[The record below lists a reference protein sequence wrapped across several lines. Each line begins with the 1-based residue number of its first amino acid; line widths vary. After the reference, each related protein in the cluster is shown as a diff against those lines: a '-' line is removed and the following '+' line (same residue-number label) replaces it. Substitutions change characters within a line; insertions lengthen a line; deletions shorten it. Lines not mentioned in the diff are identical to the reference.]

1 MTRYFNIATITAA
14 TFSMMLAPPMASAEV
29 VGKMTAERATITK
42 AGAGRIRSGA
52 AISQGDRLSANS
64 SGSGMIVFDDE
75 SSARLGPN
83 ANLVIDDFVYNPARR
98 SGKIKLRQ
106 TAGSARIFGGQISK
120 RGSSEVR
127 TPHIVLGVRGGIVDV
142 VVAAKQSITTL
153 RAGVMICRAAGKKR
167 TVTNPGISCVSDGR
181 KLSVVKLAGGA
192 VRFVDPSTGSG
203 TSRGGGGQAACDS
216 NAGIISGACVTRDTG
231 LPSSNNPRTRTRPNG
246 SIGGTSRSPTPQGVV
261 VQVAP
266 TPITPVVPCIN
277 PPTAII
283 CP

>member
-1 MTRYFNIATITAA
+1 MTRYFNIATVTATA
-14 TFSMMLAPPMASAEV
+14 LSIILTTPIASAEV

-52 AISQGDRLSANS
+52 AISQGDRLSANG

-83 ANLVIDDFVYNPARR
+83 ANLVIDDFVYNPSRK
-98 SGKIKLRQ
+98 SGRIKLRQ

-120 RGSSEVR
+120 RGKSEVR

-142 VVAAKQSITTL
+142 VVAGGQSVTTL
-153 RAGVMICRAAGKKR
+153 RAGVMVCRAAGKKR

-181 KLSVVKLAGGA
+181 KLSVVKLDGGA
-192 VRFVDPSTGSG
+192 VRFVDPGTGTG

-216 NAGIISGACVTRDTG
+216 NAGIVSGACVTRDTG
-231 LPSSNNPRTRTRPNG
+231 LPSASNPGSRTRPNG
-246 SIGGTSRSPTPQGVV
+246 SVGGTSRPAPVTPQVAI
-261 VQVAP
+261 QPVAP
-266 TPITPVVPCIN
+266 TPATPGVPCN
-277 PPTAII
+277 QQLTT